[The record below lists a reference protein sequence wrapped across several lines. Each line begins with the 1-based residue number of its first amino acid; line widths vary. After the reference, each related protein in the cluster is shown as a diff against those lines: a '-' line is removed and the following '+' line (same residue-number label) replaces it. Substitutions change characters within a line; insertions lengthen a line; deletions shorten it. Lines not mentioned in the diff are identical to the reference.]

1 MQNINEKYK
10 DIIELPHPTSK
21 HHSQMTLIDRA
32 AQFSPFAALTGHNE
46 VISETAR
53 LTDKRIILDEDKIA
67 ELNRK
72 LQIIAERITELPEI
86 KMTFFKKD
94 VLKDGGAY
102 IKIAGRVKRI
112 DKHKQVLVVTDGTEI
127 DFKDIIEIL

>member
-1 MQNINEKYK
+1 M
-10 DIIELPHPTSK
+10 PHPTSK